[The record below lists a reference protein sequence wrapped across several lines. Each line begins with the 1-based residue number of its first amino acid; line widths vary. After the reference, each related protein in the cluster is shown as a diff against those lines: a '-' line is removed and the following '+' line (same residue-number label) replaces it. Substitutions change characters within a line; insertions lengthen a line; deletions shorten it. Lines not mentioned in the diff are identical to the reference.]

1 MWCVYI
7 VYMIDLVDKNIQLIV
22 SFQSKLAC
30 CVLLLLVSSMNCEL
44 LLKSNGILNTACIN
58 L

>member
-7 VYMIDLVDKNIQLIV
+7 MYMIDLVDKNIQLIV

-44 LLKSNGILNTACIN
+44 LLLKSN
-58 L
+58 